1 MIKSIKNGN
10 DIWYKIII
18 NRNDNNNKNN
28 NDK

>member
-1 MIKSIKNGN
+1 MMKSIKNGN
-10 DIWYKIII
+10 GIWYKIII

>member
-1 MIKSIKNGN
+1 MKSIKNRN